1 MLKLQMRPEQPLS
14 AVPAHDAVSS
24 PLPASGLPASG
35 PTPRPV
41 PERMDEA
48 SFRAVCQEYVP
59 CLLGYVTRLM
69 FGDRPAAEDVVQE
82 TLLRAWQHPETLAAD
97 RGSIR
102 PWLFAVARNLVFD
115 RRRARSK
122 RPTEVSDAVLASTP
136 SPTDDLEAALTS
148 WTVQH
153 ALAQLSPDHRS
164 VLVEVYYRGRS
175 VAEAA
180 EVLGVPAGTVKS
192 RTYYALRALRLALQE
207 SGSLPATVGA

>member
-1 MLKLQMRPEQPLS
+1 MLKMQMRPEQPLS
-14 AVPAHDAVSS
+14 AVPAHDTVTTAR
-24 PLPASGLPASG
+24 PASG
-35 PTPRPV
+35 PQRPV

-48 SFRAVCQEYVP
+48 SFRSVCQEHVP

-69 FGDRPAAEDVVQE
+69 FGDRQAAEDVVQE
-82 TLLRAWQHPETLAAD
+82 TLLRTWQHPETLTTEVI
-97 RGSIR
+97 SIR

-115 RRRARSK
+115 RRRARTK
-122 RPTEVSDAVLASTP
+122 RPTEVSDAMLATMP
-136 SPTDDLEAALTS
+136 APVDDLDLALTS

-153 ALAQLSPDHRS
+153 ALAKLSLDHRN

-180 EVLGVPAGTVKS
+180 ETLGIPAGTVKS

-207 SGSLPATVGA
+207 SGTLPVTADARGCA

>member
-1 MLKLQMRPEQPLS
+1 MLKMQMRPEQPLS
-14 AVPAHDAVSS
+14 AVPAHDTVPS
-24 PLPASGLPASG
+24 PIPASSHAPQ
-35 PTPRPV
+35 PV

-69 FGDRPAAEDVVQE
+69 FGDRQAAEDVVQE
-82 TLLRAWQHPETLAAD
+82 TLLRAWQHPETLTTE

-122 RPTEVSDAVLASTP
+122 RPTEVSDAMLATTP
-136 SPTDDLEAALTS
+136 APVDDLDAALTS

-153 ALAQLSPDHRS
+153 ALAKLSPDHRS
-164 VLVEVYYRGRS
+164 VLVEMYYRGRS

-180 EVLGVPAGTVKS
+180 KVLGVPAGTVKS

-207 SGSLPATVGA
+207 SGSLPVTANA

>member
-1 MLKLQMRPEQPLS
+1 MLKMQMRPEQPLS
-14 AVPAHDAVSS
+14 AVPAHDTVTTAR
-24 PLPASGLPASG
+24 PASG
-35 PTPRPV
+35 PQRPV

-48 SFRAVCQEYVP
+48 SFRSVCQEHVP

-69 FGDRPAAEDVVQE
+69 FGDRQAAEDVVQE
-82 TLLRAWQHPETLAAD
+82 TLLRTWQHPETLATE

-122 RPTEVSDAVLASTP
+122 RPTEVSDAMLTTMPAPV
-136 SPTDDLEAALTS
+136 DDVDAALTS

-153 ALAQLSPDHRS
+153 ALAKLSLDHRN

-180 EVLGVPAGTVKS
+180 ETLGIPAGTVKS

-207 SGSLPATVGA
+207 SGT

>member
-1 MLKLQMRPEQPLS
+1 
-14 AVPAHDAVSS
+14 
-24 PLPASGLPASG
+24 
-35 PTPRPV
+35 
-41 PERMDEA
+41 MDEA

-59 CLLGYVTRLM
+59 CLLGYVTRQM
-69 FGDRPAAEDVVQE
+69 FGDRQAAEDVVQE
-82 TLLRAWQHPETLAAD
+82 TLLRAWQHPETLATE
-97 RGSIR
+97 RYSIR

-122 RPTEVSDAVLASTP
+122 RPAEVSDAMLATVP
-136 SPTDDLEAALTS
+136 AAVDDLDAALTS

-153 ALAQLSPDHRS
+153 ALAKLSPDHRS
-164 VLVEVYYRGRS
+164 VLVEMYYRGRS

-207 SGSLPATVGA
+207 SGTLPVTADARGRA